1 MTLLL
6 VLLLIAGAGGADKG
20 ARGASLG
27 HPGGGPARSGVGGT
41 TERG

>member
-20 ARGASLG
+20 APGASMG
-27 HPGGGPARSGVGGT
+27 HPGGPARSGVGGT